1 MALVAASHF
10 LIDINRISN
19 YSNYILR
26 LYKSISYL
34 AAMKNNHR
42 THSIKLVSIGNSK
55 GVRLPKLILQKYGFS
70 DTLILEETEQ
80 GILLR
85 QQDSTKLSWKET
97 YQEMSQEKEDWSE
110 FENTLLDGLD
120 DVATETL

>member
-1 MALVAASHF
+1 
-10 LIDINRISN
+10 
-19 YSNYILR
+19 
-26 LYKSISYL
+26 
-34 AAMKNNHR
+34 MKNNHR

-70 DTLILEETEQ
+70 DTLLLEETEQ

-85 QQDSTKLSWKET
+85 QKDNTKLSWTET
-97 YQEMSQEKEDWSE
+97 YQEMAQENEDWSE

-120 DVATETL
+120 DVATKAL

>member
-1 MALVAASHF
+1 
-10 LIDINRISN
+10 
-19 YSNYILR
+19 
-26 LYKSISYL
+26 
-34 AAMKNNHR
+34 MKNNHR

-70 DTLILEETEQ
+70 DTLLLEETEQ

-85 QQDSTKLSWKET
+85 QKDSTKLSWKET
-97 YQEMSQEKEDWSE
+97 YQEMAQEKEDWSE